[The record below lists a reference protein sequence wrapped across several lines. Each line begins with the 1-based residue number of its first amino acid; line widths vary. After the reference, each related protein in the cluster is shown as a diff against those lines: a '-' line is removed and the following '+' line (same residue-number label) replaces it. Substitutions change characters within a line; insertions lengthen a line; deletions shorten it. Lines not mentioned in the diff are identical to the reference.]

1 MKKIWSIL
9 MAAMILCLAVS
20 VPSLAEG
27 TPTLELRPSASSV
40 QPGGEFTV
48 ELVIH
53 NNPGIAGI
61 RFAFQYDET
70 LLQLTDANGQSLTDW
85 EVGIKAK
92 QDETGEK
99 VDRENAV

>member
-27 TPTLELRPSASSV
+27 TPTLELRSSASSV

-48 ELVIH
+48 ELY
-53 NNPGIAGI
+53 
-61 RFAFQYDET
+61 FY
-70 LLQLTDANGQSLTDW
+70 
-85 EVGIKAK
+85 K
-92 QDETGEK
+92 
-99 VDRENAV
+99 

>member
-40 QPGGEFTV
+40 QPGRG
-48 ELVIH
+48 IH
-53 NNPGIAGI
+53 RRAGDP
-61 RFAFQYDET
+61 Q
-70 LLQLTDANGQSLTDW
+70 
-85 EVGIKAK
+85 
-92 QDETGEK
+92 
-99 VDRENAV
+99 